1 MSTPTSPSPLERAL
15 FATTA
20 RLISC
25 LVTESLTRA
34 YYLLLR
40 LPNAP
45 IGVAVLLAG
54 NVFPDKTA
62 FNAGDVLAVVAL
74 RHPPV
79 FRSEVKSS
87 RGREIG
93 LLDPQDLHRLVFLTS
108 KTVIEGT
115 SEVN

>member
-1 MSTPTSPSPLERAL
+1 MSTAASPSPLERAL

-25 LVTESLTRA
+25 LVTETLTRA
-34 YYLLLR
+34 YYLPLH

-45 IGVAVLLAG
+45 IGVAVLLSG
-54 NVFPDKTA
+54 NVFPDKAA
-62 FNAGDVLAVVAL
+62 FDAGNVIAVVAL

-79 FRSEVKSS
+79 FRGEVKSS

-93 LLDPQDLHRLVFLTS
+93 LLDPQDLHHLVFLTS
-108 KTVIEGT
+108 KTAIEGT